1 MRHANRSEAGGP
13 CCRRWQWLG
22 IGLLVLLSLPLS
34 RAAER
39 APVVIA
45 YAYHLKPP
53 FITDV
58 QKEQGLYFAFSAYV
72 NAKLGREA
80 LKTEYLP
87 RKRLEQVLHQPDFN
101 GIVLGV
107 NPVWFHDI
115 DETHFLW
122 TSALMM
128 DRDELVS
135 SAERPLQY
143 NGPNS
148 LQGRLIGGVQGHYYY
163 GIDEA
168 VQAGQLRREDTDS
181 ELQNLTKLRVQRI
194 DATIISR
201 STFDYLTR
209 HYGGREFYAL
219 SARPHDVYARRILV
233 PFQRRDVYDW
243 LEPIMRQLP
252 SDPTWQQLM
261 KAYQ

>member
-1 MRHANRSEAGGP
+1 MRDTRKREANAP
-13 CCRRWQWLG
+13 YCRCWRWLG
-22 IGLLVLLSLPLS
+22 LCLLMLWSSAPAW
-34 RAAER
+34 AADRE
-39 APVVIA
+39 PIVIA

-58 QKEQGLYFAFSAYV
+58 QKEQGLYYAFSAYV

-87 RKRLEQVLHQPDFN
+87 RKRLEQFIHQPEFS

-107 NPVWFHDI
+107 NPVWLHDI

-143 NGPNS
+143 NGPAS

-168 VQAGQLRREDTDS
+168 VKAGQLRREDTDS

-219 SARPHDVYARRILV
+219 SARPHDVYARRVLV
-233 PFQRRDVYDW
+233 PFKRRDVYDW
-243 LEPIMRQLP
+243 LEPIMKQLP
-252 SDPTWQQLM
+252 SDPTWQQLI